1 MRSPIDR
8 TRLGAKPSRR
18 TARPMVAFAVACVV
32 AASGTAGAEPAP
44 APAPTAP
51 SSTASPAAARDPA
64 ATPPAPPAPAPSGPG
79 ASAPAGSLQ
88 IPGTNTTLAIG
99 GMLKLDVLFSSTSV
113 GGAGGSN
120 AGDQFLLP
128 SAIPVGSQGD
138 ENGQITFHA
147 RASRFFFK
155 TDTPTEWGTLGTYI
169 ECDFFQFAAPGDERV
184 SNGYAPEVRH
194 AYARFGQLLA
204 GQTWSTF
211 MTVAAL
217 PEVNDYVGPV
227 AAVFVRQP
235 QLRWS
240 QPLGG
245 FTLDVGL
252 ESPES
257 TLRTSDAKRLTPERF
272 PVSFD
277 GSPGYRVASQ
287 VTQGR

>member
-1 MRSPIDR
+1 
-8 TRLGAKPSRR
+8 
-18 TARPMVAFAVACVV
+18 MVAFAVACVV

-99 GMLKLDVLFSSTSV
+99 GMIKLDVLFSSTSV

-184 SNGYAPEVRH
+184 SNGYAPRGPARVRAFRPATGRTDLEH
-194 AYARFGQLLA
+194 LHDRGGAA
-204 GQTWSTF
+204 GGERLRRSGRGGVRASTPASL
-211 MTVAAL
+211 VAAARRVHPRRGPRVSRVDAPHL
-217 PEVNDYVGPV
+217 RRQAPDTRRRPDPRPRAAVRYVGHLGRARHRRR
-227 AAVFVRQP
+227 AASAP
-235 QLRWS
+235 
-240 QPLGG
+240 
-245 FTLDVGL
+245 
-252 ESPES
+252 
-257 TLRTSDAKRLTPERF
+257 
-272 PVSFD
+272 
-277 GSPGYRVASQ
+277 
-287 VTQGR
+287 